1 MSFFTLLTEWLRSV
15 LMMLCSFMDISA
27 KMGLC
32 VSLYFLSDKPVMLSL
47 LSQVNLNVL
56 NQMEQWG
63 STNALMPFD

>member
-1 MSFFTLLTEWLRSV
+1 MSFFTLYAEWLPSI

-47 LSQVNLNVL
+47 LSQVDLNVL